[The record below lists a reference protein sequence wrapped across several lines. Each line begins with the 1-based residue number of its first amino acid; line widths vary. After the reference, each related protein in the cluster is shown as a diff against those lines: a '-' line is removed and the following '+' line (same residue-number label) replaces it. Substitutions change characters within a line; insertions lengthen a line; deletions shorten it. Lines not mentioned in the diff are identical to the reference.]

1 MRKKFLL
8 MTFLLAIIG
17 FCGTSLSAQVEITT
31 EQDLRDFAVS
41 VNKGNSYYEEVVT
54 LANDITLTGEWTPIG
69 DGSRDSKTYTG
80 NSFKGT
86 FDGGDHTISGLT
98 ITSTSGADAAVG
110 LFGIVDGGTVE
121 NLNLTD
127 VNINVASS
135 DLAGAAIGMMLN
147 GATADNITVSGTII
161 GYDGVGGIVGRLIID
176 GTISNCIN
184 NASVTSSY
192 GGIGGI
198 VGKAYYEDGA
208 NTSTFASVTKCTNK
222 GTVTAPMY
230 IGGIAGL
237 ARANVTDCINEGAI
251 VGGTQ
256 TGGIVG
262 QLIAAGTVS
271 GNENKAK
278 VSGKNH
284 LGGIIGDYSQSNAYT
299 YYNVSIAN
307 NINRGELAAT
317 EQCAAIMGC
326 NNIDGFT
333 AMTATGNVSYYYV
346 EGLELFG
353 NPEDMVIDETNK
365 FIIPVAKIGD
375 VEYSTLAKAVAAAET
390 GDEIIMLSDATLDS
404 ELTLPA
410 GITFNGNGKQ
420 INGNIVAAGDLSFVG
435 HTKVTSFNAGYNKP
449 VITISEG
456 ACLEIIGTGRMVI
469 GHGATFNINGNIDDA
484 KTADKANLTP
494 SLIMPGASF
503 TGAGVT
509 FNVTNA
515 YISAPSSYCS
525 SSASGTFDFNITN
538 SIWESAGKL
547 AFESQST
554 AATVNF
560 DLVESVLN
568 TGSHLV
574 FGVSRGEVVI
584 DNSNVNVGTSRQI
597 ENQSTMTIKNGSVVN
612 GAVATSSNAKN
623 PGTLIV
629 EDATYAV
636 TGEFSG
642 SDLGTGTLIMK
653 NGASFTAGS
662 ITKANIQIDATG
674 MAIGDV
680 INLTANLTNLA
691 GTLEVINND
700 NLDAEIKD
708 GKIVLVEKPVAKI
721 GDVKYGTLN
730 EALNAAAQT
739 EELTTIQLLAG
750 THTFGDVKFPATLK
764 NVTIVGADNKATI
777 IKDSKL
783 HSADGNA
790 VTYKGITFDGIVFD
804 NSSILFTG
812 ARNGEVVYEDWTIK
826 KCDFRNL
833 QSTDGIA
840 AIHFNLAADET
851 IKNFTFEKNT
861 ITNVTSPSNTASGLR
876 LNYVTGDV
884 VIKDNETNNVAFNA
898 VQIINSEVD
907 DFTFEGNILRSNGS
921 SLANLYNVTG
931 ENIVITKNQFLANE
945 DQISVSN
952 IEYADVSGNYWGGGA
967 PTNLPE
973 GVVYSSYYTT
983 VESDGTLG
991 GLVELPQGD
1000 QPIGYVSETTIWG
1013 ETWSNARTS
1022 YVIKVKDAEGN
1033 VMGTS
1038 TLNPELYTFNG
1049 NAAPTW
1055 HISFDPSTD
1064 NDTYWIQEWT
1074 TVPSIDNMPAKVA
1087 LCVDGV
1093 EVNEGPVKFNSP
1105 DDINKIYAATADAE
1119 GKLIRF
1125 YNSIETIVNNEENVN
1140 VVLVRD
1146 VTGSFETFH
1155 NVTLYSGVEGGAS
1168 ITNTYSADYTNFN
1181 KVIVKNGV
1189 TLNMNR
1195 VYSTTAESVNT
1206 IEGTMNVVGVYYHS
1220 SDAKTEIK
1228 NGGKV
1233 TTGGMTIVRY
1243 NNNPESGIYIYGDGD
1258 DATIEFSC
1266 QGDAIGAYSG
1276 TFYAED
1282 AEVETKGLRLDY
1294 KKDDSEE
1301 SDEYAQINAKFVDTK
1316 LSVSSEL
1323 RLYKDAA
1330 LTLNGA
1336 TVTAGKVQIR
1346 QNATPTIN
1354 IDNST
1359 IKANSVENLSGATWN
1374 AVMDEDGYVTFVRT
1388 GLAGEGTEANPYLIN
1403 DISDLEFL
1411 RDDVN
1416 AGNNYQGK
1424 YVALADDI
1432 DLNNQEW
1439 TPIGNNTNQFQG
1451 YFDGNNKTIKN
1462 LKVSGSNRY
1471 VGLFGYI
1478 KGQGMSANTTPSVKD
1493 LTLEN
1498 VNVSGDYFVGGL
1510 SGQAY
1515 TCNITNVTVKGNVSG
1530 VRYVGG
1536 LVGHVY
1542 TYFKDCHFIGNAS
1555 CSFDALGGIAGAGDC
1570 RAYDCSVIGDITGS
1584 NWVGGIVGNGQEG
1597 TSAVGC
1603 YVKGD
1608 VKTSNNYY
1616 RGVGGIAGVAGHG
1629 YASSEFK
1636 NNYFDGEVYLGDVK
1650 VPAMIMGLVNAND
1663 NASIKATV
1671 EGNSWNTDY
1680 YDVNTPVYVVAEIS
1694 SSDASL
1700 EDWIAGTSEE
1710 LTKPR
1715 NNNLV
1720 MLESDIQYVE
1730 ATDIEDVTIMKFSEV
1745 TVDDI
1750 LPQIEENN
1758 QVAYIDSNA
1767 DGAYN
1772 EGETKYTSLADA
1784 YNAATDGQTITLLN
1798 NITLSEKF
1806 VIAKSITLDGN
1817 YKTLTYTGE
1826 DRAIDIYDASNNVDN
1841 VTIKNIT
1848 IKFTSASEYC
1858 QRGINYNE
1866 GGNLTL
1872 DNVTVDGSSV
1882 VTYAVNLPSKSTGAN
1897 VTITNSNITGK
1908 IALNVWGA
1916 NAEINAIDSH
1926 FTSVD
1931 DVEAENYAAVKLNN
1945 NGTDSAEGAEIN
1957 ITGGSI
1963 TAKDENEQP
1972 SSATTNATATGVIN
1986 ISETTE
1992 VIGNIV
1998 TTVAIVTYE
2007 GYSEFYG
2014 CSTLQEAI
2022 DKAGDDSKA
2031 TVKLLRNVETS
2042 ELIKVEKA
2050 VVLDL
2055 NGKTVTANCKKAF
2068 EVHANATIKNGTIS
2082 SQQRCVDTRTAVE
2095 LTLENLKLNAIEY
2108 YSDWGNQQPLTIGGN
2123 DNGTQVTMETVEINA
2138 GTAGYGI
2145 ITFVETELTA
2155 NESAISGYSAL
2166 YVKPGSDNSEFN
2178 FVNSDLSGGNIDND
2192 VEGNSFSTIAVRANN
2207 VAVNVDAESTVTANG
2222 NHYYAISFIGTS
2234 ENTTTGSRV
2243 TVEGDITANN
2253 FLDDP
2258 NGNTVKVKAE
2268 YADELAA
2275 AGYATIEAEN
2285 GLVSV
2290 IKAVAKIGETLY
2302 ATLQDAFNAAT
2313 EGQTV
2318 TVINDVELESTVTIA
2333 AGKVVTLDL
2342 NGKTINYNPE
2352 VWTYGAANSGTAL
2365 LTVAF
2370 GGDLTIKDSSTEK
2383 TGTIDA
2389 SYTEEGWGHITYDVY
2404 GAVMMTAAGDNA
2416 ENGTAKLTVNGG
2428 TLKGFFAAVAGNRN
2442 RDNTEITING
2452 GHLTAAISDKFSTT
2466 GIEHPMN
2473 GKLTINGGTIE
2484 GMDGISFRSGTLVI
2498 TDGTIIGNAPTT
2510 AFDADGYWDNN
2521 FGACTGH
2528 ALQIVNR
2535 ANNEPTNETP
2545 NVAISGGNFTSVN
2558 TTAVGSYASVNGD
2571 TPDTMID
2578 KFITGGTY
2586 SSDVTEYLADGYE
2599 AVQIDENVY
2608 EVRLSSFEKFYT
2620 AEGVET
2626 TQDQA
2631 AYSLMFN
2638 VTDYA
2643 NNEVSVKI
2651 GSKKPAQNSSINLVT
2666 PVTATFDGITFNVT
2680 SVANKGFYE
2689 TRFKTITISEGVRTL
2704 GTKALANMYDL
2715 TSVVFPSTLESVG
2728 DNCFH
2733 GYGDSHK
2740 IKSITS
2746 YAVYAPAAS
2755 GNWQTVPFQQCIA
2768 DVAVLI
2774 VPNASSYTEYK
2785 ESAGW
2790 SRFTNI
2796 LGIGTELEIA
2806 GKDDKYT
2813 MIATITSMDPME
2825 CSIKIGNTK
2834 PASNSNA
2841 ELVIPEVVDFFP
2853 SVEGLDFTVT
2863 SIPDQAFSSCLYF
2876 VGDLVIPQNV
2886 RTIGASAF
2894 NTSHFVANETVRGTL
2909 TLNEGLVSIGSQAFK
2924 KDYFKGDLSIPSTV
2938 ETIASNAFQLASFDG
2953 ILTINGNIDCANA
2966 FGGTGFTELVLVE
2979 GVEEIK
2985 DSNAFSGMTELKEVV
3000 LPLTLQTVGMAAF
3013 KDDNAIEVIHTYATE
3028 VPAINSIPGNVN
3040 YKYAFSET
3048 VKANAVL
3055 YVHGTSYDD
3064 VLKYKN
3070 ATNEWN
3076 EFANIHLYGAVAQI
3090 EEVEYLTIQDAINAA
3105 QAGETITVIDNVEL
3119 TETITVAADKEV
3131 VFDLN
3136 GKVVSY
3142 TTTEYVGEA
3151 MITNN
3156 GNLTINDSAEGGKLS
3171 YAYEGGANSSYG
3183 FGNSTIENKG
3193 VLTINAGTV
3202 ENTSAAMSHASY
3214 AINTGA
3220 GATLNVEGGNI
3231 LNLNGHAVRMV
3242 SFGTELNTVNINGGY
3257 IEGTRALQVQ
3267 LPGSASSTTKPAMDL
3282 NITGGELMSN
3292 EETYNLA
3299 IYVFS
3304 NGQSAENVSVE
3315 ISGGTF
3321 NGNVAVNAAVTN
3333 SMLANAVAITGGTFN
3348 GEWGVFSY
3356 ADDEVAVPVIS
3367 ITGGT
3372 FATNYSEFY
3381 AADEQYVFEQ
3391 NENGTYSVVE
3401 QTIFTQ
3407 TTQLNAGWNWFSAYV
3422 DIENNGL
3429 TMIQNALG
3437 TNGIQIKKQNDFSYY
3452 EKEYNKWFGSF
3463 EVINREALLID
3474 VEQSQSLNIVGEIVN
3489 PAEHK
3494 ITLKQNWTW
3503 IGYPLNVTMSM
3514 SEAFELAGLE
3524 PNDGDIVKCQNE
3536 FASYIV
3542 IDENTKGWI
3551 GDFNMTPGEGFMY
3564 YNTSEDTKEFYY
3576 SAEGASESETRSDKV
3591 ANNHWIPNASQ
3602 YPNNMTMT
3610 AMVDIEGGDYEV
3622 AAFVDGEV
3630 RGSARPIYV
3639 EALDSYMLFLT
3650 IHGEGVEE
3658 MTFKFYDLA
3667 TGEEYALNDRM
3678 NYSDDAIVG
3687 SIKEPYMFNR
3697 GTTGI
3702 GESSLSEINIYPNPT
3717 TTGKEIN
3724 LQTVCDRV
3732 EVFNA
3737 LGVKVAEYHN
3747 VDSIDAFETAGIYVI
3762 RITDNGDVKHC
3773 RLIVK

>member
-1 MRKKFLL
+1 MRRKFLL

-17 FCGTSLSAQVEITT
+17 FCGTSLSAQVGLQIKT
-31 EQDLRDFAVS
+31 EQGLREFAVS
-41 VNKGNSYYEEVVT
+41 VNGGNSYYGEVVT

-69 DGSRDSKTYTG
+69 TGSRSSKSYSG
-80 NSFKGT
+80 NAFKGT

-110 LFGIVDGGTVE
+110 LFGIVDGGKVK

-135 DLAGAAIGMMLN
+135 NLAGAAIGMMLN

-161 GYDGVGGIVGRLIID
+161 GNDGVGGIVGRLIIN
-176 GTISNCIN
+176 GTISKCIN

-208 NTSTFASVTKCTNK
+208 NTSTFASITNCINN

-230 IGGIAGL
+230 VGGIAGL
-237 ARANVTDCINEGAI
+237 VRANVTGCTNNGAV

-299 YYNVSIAN
+299 YYNVSIED

-365 FIIPVAKIGD
+365 FIIPVAQVGEQTFYTFAEAADAAQAGSEIKLLANIEGD
-375 VEYSTLAKAVAAAET
+375 ITVPANVTL
-390 GDEIIMLSDATLDS
+390 
-404 ELTLPA
+404 
-410 GITFNGNGKQ
+410 NGNGFA
-420 INGNIVAAGDLSFVG
+420 ISGGILAEGDITFAGVTTAADFDANVANTAVSIPAGASLQ
-435 HTKVTSFNAGYNKP
+435 
-449 VITISEG
+449 
-456 ACLEIIGTGRMVI
+456 LTGSARLVI
-469 GHGATFNINGNIDDA
+469 GHGATFNITGTIEDA
-484 KTADKANLTP
+484 KTADKATLVP
-494 SLIMPGASF
+494 SLKIAAGASI
-503 TGAGVT
+503 TGNGVT
-509 FNVTNA
+509 FNVNNA
-515 YISAPSSYCS
+515 YIVANANTTSKNSNAN
-525 SSASGTFDFNITN
+525 GTLDFNIDN
-538 SIWESAGKL
+538 SIWEQTGVL
-547 AFESQST
+547 AFYVPTSGMDPV
-554 AATVNF
+554 VNF
-560 DLVESVLN
+560 ELKNSVL
-568 TGSHLV
+568 TTTSHLV
-574 FGVSRGEVVI
+574 FSVTKGEIVI
-584 DNSNVNVGTSRQI
+584 DNSLVNQGTSRQI
-597 ENQSTMTIKNGSVVN
+597 ENRSTMTIKNGSVVN
-612 GAVATSSNAKN
+612 GAVATSSNAIN
-623 PGTLIV
+623 PGTIIV
-629 EDATYAV
+629 ENATYAV

-674 MAIGDV
+674 MAIGDE

-700 NLDAEIKD
+700 NLDAEIID
-708 GKIVLVEKPVAKI
+708 GKIVLVEKPVAQI
-721 GDVKYGTLN
+721 GETKYATLQA
-730 EALNAAAQT
+730 ALNAAAQT

-750 THTFGDVKFPATLK
+750 THTFGNVKFPATLK

-783 HSADGNA
+783 YSADGNA

-861 ITNVTSPSNTASGLR
+861 ITNVTSPSNSASGLR

-931 ENIVITKNQFLANE
+931 ENIVITKNQFLASEN
-945 DQISVSN
+945 QKSVSN
-952 IEYADVSGNYWGGGA
+952 IAYADVSGNYWGGGA
-967 PTNLPE
+967 PKYLPE

-1064 NDTYWIQEWT
+1064 SDTYWIQEWT
-1074 TVPSIDNMPAKVA
+1074 TVPSINNMPAKVA

-1258 DATIEFSC
+1258 DTTIEFSC

-1276 TFYAED
+1276 TFYAKD
-1282 AEVETKGLRLDY
+1282 AVVETKGLRLDY
-1294 KKDDSEE
+1294 KKDNSEE

-1346 QNATPTIN
+1346 ENATPTIN

-1388 GLAGEGTEANPYLIN
+1388 GLAGGGTEENPYLIN
-1403 DISDLEFL
+1403 NLEDLVFF
-1411 RDDVN
+1411 RDQVN
-1416 AGNNYQGK
+1416 GGNNYAGK
-1424 YVALADDI
+1424 YVALTADI
-1432 DLNNQEW
+1432 DLNNEEW

-1451 YFDGNNKTIKN
+1451 YFDGNNKTISN
-1462 LKVSGSNRY
+1462 LRVTGNTRY
-1471 VGLFGYI
+1471 KGFFGYI
-1478 KGQGMSANTTPSVKD
+1478 KGTGMSATTTPSVKD
-1493 LTLEN
+1493 LTLDGVN
-1498 VNVSGDYFVGGL
+1498 VNVEGDGYYVGGL
-1510 SGQAY
+1510 AGQAY

-1700 EDWIAGTSEE
+1700 EDWITGASEE

-1720 MLESDIQYVE
+1720 MLESDLQYVTE
-1730 ATDIEDVTIMKFSEV
+1730 EDYVIMSFSEV
-1745 TVDDI
+1745 TEEQVEQALINNAVAKIGETTYTTLQKALDAAVAGTGNVTVEIIKDIDLTGVDWNPVTVSAPGYPVVTVEGNSKTITGLNDMLFAGTWAGNSGLI
-1750 LPQIEENN
+1750 IKDLTIDESNIVHDENDSAGNIGVGAFIGYPQASATITLNNCHLKNSTVKGGHWTGGLIGIAGGYSGDDGPVFMNLTITGCSVTGSTITGKGSAGGVIAHGTNDPWTNLSIESTTVSGNNVISTGSSTNKAGAVMGTIGAAGQPTTANGVTHTGGATVSATVSGNTVKSNNEEITTIYGRQGTPTGMLELAGGSYDKYPIEEN
-1758 QVAYIDSNA
+1758 VAYAAPAAGYKIEQNT
-1767 DGAYN
+1767 DGTYGVVEDPAY
-1772 EGETKYTSLADA
+1772 GKVAKIGDVYYETLADA
-1784 YNAATDGQTITLLN
+1784 YTAATDGKTITLLN
-1798 NITLSEKF
+1798 NITLGEKF

-1817 YKTLTYTGE
+1817 DMTLTYTGE
-1826 DRAIDIYDASNNVDN
+1826 DRAIDIYDASNNVED

-1916 NAEINAIDSH
+1916 NAIINATDSD

-1963 TAKDENEQP
+1963 TAKDENGEL
-1972 SSATTNATATGVIN
+1972 SSATTNATATGRIN

-2007 GYSEFYG
+2007 GASEFYSF
-2014 CSTLQEAI
+2014 STLQAAI
-2022 DKAGDDSKA
+2022 DKAGDDNRA

-2042 ELIKVEKA
+2042 ELIKVEKS
-2050 VVLDL
+2050 VVIDL

-2068 EVHANATIKNGTIS
+2068 EVYANATIKNGTIN
-2082 SQQRCVDTRTAVE
+2082 SQSRCVDTRTNVE
-2095 LTLENLKLNAIEY
+2095 LTLEDLKLNAIEY
-2108 YSDWGNQQPLTIGGN
+2108 YSAWGNQQPLTIGGN

-2155 NESAISGYSAL
+2155 NESAISGYNAL

-2178 FVNSDLSGGNIDND
+2178 FYNSDLSGGNIDND

-2222 NHYYAISFIGTS
+2222 DHYFAISFIGKS
-2234 ENTTTGSRV
+2234 ENTTTGSSV
-2243 TVEGDITANN
+2243 TVAGEITGNI
-2253 FLDDP
+2253 LDDP
-2258 NGNTVKVKAE
+2258 NSNTVKVKAE
-2268 YADELAA
+2268 YAEELAA

-2302 ATLQDAFNAAT
+2302 ASLQDAFNAAT
-2313 EGQTV
+2313 EDKIIVLENVELENTV
-2318 TVINDVELESTVTIA
+2318 TVA

-2342 NGKTINYNPE
+2342 NGKNLTGGANVNLYIDGELTIEDNVGNAVSTFRNHYVLEGGKLTLKSGILQNIETNTGGYGIFIENGGESIIEGGTVQAVNESNYAICVKGTLTIVDGNIVGKHGVIAVENPNAI
-2352 VWTYGAANSGTAL
+2352 V
-2365 LTVAF
+2365 
-2370 GGDLTIKDSSTEK
+2370 TIKDGEYTLNAI
-2383 TGTIDA
+2383 TGNSD
-2389 SYTEEGWGHITYDVY
+2389 HIVY
-2404 GAVMMTAAGDNA
+2404 VTAGM
-2416 ENGTAKLTVNGG
+2416 
-2428 TLKGFFAAVAGNRN
+2428 
-2442 RDNTEITING
+2442 IN
-2452 GHLTAAISDKFSTT
+2452 
-2466 GIEHPMN
+2466 IE
-2473 GKLTINGGTIE
+2473 
-2484 GMDGISFRSGTLVI
+2484 
-2498 TDGTIIGNAPTT
+2498 
-2510 AFDADGYWDNN
+2510 
-2521 FGACTGH
+2521 
-2528 ALQIVNR
+2528 
-2535 ANNEPTNETP
+2535 
-2545 NVAISGGNFTSVN
+2545 GGNFTFN
-2558 TTAVGSYASVNGD
+2558 NFIANEGD
-2571 TPDTMID
+2571 SMID
-2578 KFITGGTY
+2578 AAEENVSITGGTY
-2586 SSDVTEYLADGYE
+2586 TQDVNEWCAEGYE

-2608 EVRLSSFEKFYT
+2608 EVRLSSFEIFYT

-2638 VTDYA
+2638 VTDNE
-2643 NNEVSVKI
+2643 NNELSVKI

-2680 SVANKGFYE
+2680 SVADNGFNS
-2689 TRFKTITISEGVRTL
+2689 TRFKTVTISEGVATI
-2704 GTKALANMYDL
+2704 GTKALANMSAL
-2715 TSVVFPSTLESVG
+2715 TDIVFPSTLKSIG
-2728 DNCFH
+2728 DNCFY
-2733 GYGDSHK
+2733 GYGENHK
-2740 IKSITS
+2740 IKTITC
-2746 YAVYAPAAS
+2746 YAEEAPVAAS
-2755 GNWQTVPFQQCIA
+2755 HYTEVPFQMVICK
-2768 DVAVLI
+2768 VAALI
-2774 VPNASSYTEYK
+2774 VPNAVSYEEY
-2785 ESAGW
+2785 ATAPGW
-2790 SRFTNI
+2790 SRFYEEPNGGLI
-2796 LGIGTELEIA
+2796 NHIIGIGTELEIA

-2813 MIATITSMDPME
+2813 MIATITSMDPKE

-2834 PASNSNA
+2834 PAANSNA
-2841 ELVIPEVVDFFP
+2841 ELVIPETVTFFEGYDFN
-2853 SVEGLDFTVT
+2853 VT
-2863 SIPDQAFSSCLYF
+2863 SIPDQAFSTCYNF
-2876 VGDLVIPQNV
+2876 TGDLEIPATV
-2886 RTIGASAF
+2886 KTIGNSAF
-2894 NTSHFVANETVRGTL
+2894 LQAYYNTLNVGKL
-2909 TLNEGLVSIGSQAFK
+2909 TLNEGLETILNSAFTLSYFNNENLVIPTTVTTIGSHAFNATNMSDTLTVQK
-2924 KDYFKGDLSIPSTV
+2924 NISGGFSGFAGSLFTMVVVEDGVTSIVDSSSKGVFSKMDKLETVILPST
-2938 ETIASNAFQLASFDG
+2938 L
-2953 ILTINGNIDCANA
+2953 
-2966 FGGTGFTELVLVE
+2966 
-2979 GVEEIK
+2979 EEIGV
-2985 DSNAFSGMTELKEVV
+2985 A
-3000 LPLTLQTVGMAAF
+3000 
-3013 KDDNAIEVIHTYATE
+3013 
-3028 VPAINSIPGNVN
+3028 
-3040 YKYAFSET
+3040 AFSEDPAIT
-3048 VKANAVL
+3048 
-3055 YVHGTSYDD
+3055 
-3064 VLKYKN
+3064 
-3070 ATNEWN
+3070 
-3076 EFANIHLYGAVAQI
+3076 
-3090 EEVEYLTIQDAINAA
+3090 TIIINAA
-3105 QAGETITVIDNVEL
+3105 VPPTVQNANVFEP
-3119 TETITVAADKEV
+3119 EV
-3131 VFDLN
+3131 
-3136 GKVVSY
+3136 Y
-3142 TTTEYVGEA
+3142 
-3151 MITNN
+3151 NN
-3156 GNLTINDSAEGGKLS
+3156 
-3171 YAYEGGANSSYG
+3171 
-3183 FGNSTIENKG
+3183 
-3193 VLTINAGTV
+3193 
-3202 ENTSAAMSHASY
+3202 
-3214 AINTGA
+3214 
-3220 GATLNVEGGNI
+3220 ATLFVPDHAAKALYKEANVWEK
-3231 LNLNGHAVRMV
+3231 
-3242 SFGTELNTVNINGGY
+3242 FVNI
-3257 IEGTRALQVQ
+3257 
-3267 LPGSASSTTKPAMDL
+3267 STP
-3282 NITGGELMSN
+3282 I
-3292 EETYNLA
+3292 
-3299 IYVFS
+3299 I
-3304 NGQSAENVSVE
+3304 
-3315 ISGGTF
+3315 
-3321 NGNVAVNAAVTN
+3321 
-3333 SMLANAVAITGGTFN
+3333 
-3348 GEWGVFSY
+3348 
-3356 ADDEVAVPVIS
+3356 
-3367 ITGGT
+3367 
-3372 FATNYSEFY
+3372 
-3381 AADEQYVFEQ
+3381 
-3391 NENGTYSVVE
+3391 
-3401 QTIFTQ
+3401 TQ

-3429 TMIQNALG
+3429 SMIQNALG

-3452 EKEYNKWFGSF
+3452 EKEYNQWFGSF

-3687 SIKEPYMFNR
+3687 SIKEPYIFNR

-3762 RITDNGDVKHC
+3762 RITDNGNVHNC
-3773 RLIVK
+3773 RLAVK

>member
-1 MRKKFLL
+1 MRRKFLL

-17 FCGTSLSAQVEITT
+17 FCGTNLRAQGDLQIAT
-31 EQDLRDFAVS
+31 EQELRNFAS
-41 VNKGNSYYEEVVT
+41 AVNGGKSYEGKLVT
-54 LANDITLTGEWTPIG
+54 LTDDITLTGEWTPIG

-98 ITSTSGADAAVG
+98 IKSTSGADAAVG
-110 LFGIVDGGTVE
+110 LFGIVDGGKVK

-135 DLAGAAIGMMLN
+135 NLAGAAIGMMLN
-147 GATADNITVSGTII
+147 GATADNITVSGAII
-161 GYDGVGGIVGRLIID
+161 GNDGVGGIVGRLIIY

-184 NASVTSSY
+184 NASVTSAY

-198 VGKAYYEDGA
+198 VGKPYYEDGA
-208 NTSTFASVTKCTNK
+208 NTSTFASITNCTNN

-237 ARANVTDCINEGAI
+237 ARANVTDCINNGAV

-256 TGGIVG
+256 TGGIIG

-278 VSGKNH
+278 ISGTNH

-456 ACLEIIGTGRMVI
+456 ACLEITGTGRMVI
-469 GHGATFNINGNIDDA
+469 GHGCTFNVTGSIEDA
-484 KTADKANLTP
+484 KTADKATLTP
-494 SLIMPGASF
+494 SLVMPGASF

-525 SSASGTFDFNITN
+525 SSSSASGTFDFNIKN

-653 NGASFTAGS
+653 NGASFTAGK

-674 MAIGDV
+674 MAIGDE
-680 INLTANLTNLA
+680 INLTADLSNHA

-700 NLDAEIKD
+700 NLDAEIID

-721 GDVKYGTLN
+721 GETEYATLQAALDAAAAGTGNVTVEILRNIDLTGIDWNPVTVSDPGYPSVTVNGNDYTITGLTDMLFAGTWAGNSGLIINDLTIANSTIVNDENDANGNIGVGAFIGFPQASATITLN
-730 EALNAAAQT
+730 NCHLVNSTVKGGHWTGGLIGYAAGYAGT
-739 EELTTIQLLAG
+739 DGPVFMELTITGCSVTGSTITGKGSAG
-750 THTFGDVKFPATLK
+750 G
-764 NVTIVGADNKATI
+764 I
-777 IKDSKL
+777 IGHGS
-783 HSADGNA
+783 GNA
-790 VTYKGITFDGIVFD
+790 WT
-804 NSSILFTG
+804 N
-812 ARNGEVVYEDWTIK
+812 VVI
-826 KCDFRNL
+826 
-833 QSTDGIA
+833 
-840 AIHFNLAADET
+840 
-851 IKNFTFEKNT
+851 EKTTVSGNT
-861 ITNVTSPSNTASGLR
+861 ITST
-876 LNYVTGDV
+876 
-884 VIKDNETNNVAFNA
+884 
-898 VQIINSEVD
+898 
-907 DFTFEGNILRSNGS
+907 GS
-921 SLANLYNVTG
+921 STNKA
-931 ENIVITKNQFLANE
+931 
-945 DQISVSN
+945 
-952 IEYADVSGNYWGGGA
+952 GA
-967 PTNLPE
+967 IMGTIGAAGQP
-973 GVVYSSYYTT
+973 TT
-983 VESDGTLG
+983 V
-991 GLVELPQGD
+991 
-1000 QPIGYVSETTIWG
+1000 
-1013 ETWSNARTS
+1013 
-1022 YVIKVKDAEGN
+1022 
-1033 VMGTS
+1033 
-1038 TLNPELYTFNG
+1038 
-1049 NAAPTW
+1049 
-1055 HISFDPSTD
+1055 
-1064 NDTYWIQEWT
+1064 
-1074 TVPSIDNMPAKVA
+1074 
-1087 LCVDGV
+1087 
-1093 EVNEGPVKFNSP
+1093 
-1105 DDINKIYAATADAE
+1105 
-1119 GKLIRF
+1119 
-1125 YNSIETIVNNEENVN
+1125 
-1140 VVLVRD
+1140 
-1146 VTGSFETFH
+1146 
-1155 NVTLYSGVEGGAS
+1155 
-1168 ITNTYSADYTNFN
+1168 
-1181 KVIVKNGV
+1181 NGV
-1189 TLNMNR
+1189 TL
-1195 VYSTTAESVNT
+1195 
-1206 IEGTMNVVGVYYHS
+1206 
-1220 SDAKTEIK
+1220 
-1228 NGGKV
+1228 
-1233 TTGGMTIVRY
+1233 TG
-1243 NNNPESGIYIYGDGD
+1243 
-1258 DATIEFSC
+1258 
-1266 QGDAIGAYSG
+1266 
-1276 TFYAED
+1276 
-1282 AEVETKGLRLDY
+1282 
-1294 KKDDSEE
+1294 
-1301 SDEYAQINAKFVDTK
+1301 
-1316 LSVSSEL
+1316 
-1323 RLYKDAA
+1323 
-1330 LTLNGA
+1330 GA
-1336 TVTAGKVQIR
+1336 TVSATVSDNTVKSNGTTITTIYGR
-1346 QNATPTIN
+1346 QGTPTGML
-1354 IDNST
+1354 
-1359 IKANSVENLSGATWN
+1359 E
-1374 AVMDEDGYVTFVRT
+1374 
-1388 GLAGEGTEANPYLIN
+1388 LAGGSY
-1403 DISDLEFL
+1403 D
-1411 RDDVN
+1411 
-1416 AGNNYQGK
+1416 K
-1424 YVALADDI
+1424 Y
-1432 DLNNQEW
+1432 
-1439 TPIGNNTNQFQG
+1439 P
-1451 YFDGNNKTIKN
+1451 
-1462 LKVSGSNRY
+1462 
-1471 VGLFGYI
+1471 
-1478 KGQGMSANTTPSVKD
+1478 
-1493 LTLEN
+1493 
-1498 VNVSGDYFVGGL
+1498 
-1510 SGQAY
+1510 
-1515 TCNITNVTVKGNVSG
+1515 
-1530 VRYVGG
+1530 
-1536 LVGHVY
+1536 
-1542 TYFKDCHFIGNAS
+1542 
-1555 CSFDALGGIAGAGDC
+1555 
-1570 RAYDCSVIGDITGS
+1570 
-1584 NWVGGIVGNGQEG
+1584 
-1597 TSAVGC
+1597 
-1603 YVKGD
+1603 
-1608 VKTSNNYY
+1608 
-1616 RGVGGIAGVAGHG
+1616 
-1629 YASSEFK
+1629 
-1636 NNYFDGEVYLGDVK
+1636 
-1650 VPAMIMGLVNAND
+1650 
-1663 NASIKATV
+1663 
-1671 EGNSWNTDY
+1671 
-1680 YDVNTPVYVVAEIS
+1680 
-1694 SSDASL
+1694 
-1700 EDWIAGTSEE
+1700 
-1710 LTKPR
+1710 
-1715 NNNLV
+1715 
-1720 MLESDIQYVE
+1720 
-1730 ATDIEDVTIMKFSEV
+1730 
-1745 TVDDI
+1745 
-1750 LPQIEENN
+1750 IEEN
-1758 QVAYIDSNA
+1758 VAYAAPAEGYKIEDNGNGTYGVVV
-1767 DGAYN
+1767 DPAY
-1772 EGETKYTSLADA
+1772 GKVAKVGDVYYETLADA
-1784 YNAATDGQTITLLN
+1784 YTAAEDGQTITLLD
-1798 NITLSEKF
+1798 NITLSEIF
-1806 VIAKSITLDGN
+1806 VIETSITLDGN
-1817 YKTLTYTGE
+1817 NKTLTYTGS

-2068 EVHANATIKNGTIS
+2068 EVYANATIKNGTIS

-2123 DNGTQVTMETVEINA
+2123 DNGTQVTMEDVEINA

-2155 NESAISGYSAL
+2155 NESAISGYNAL

-2178 FVNSDLSGGNIDND
+2178 FYNSDLSGGNIDND

-2222 NHYYAISFIGTS
+2222 DHYFAISFIGTS
-2234 ENTTTGSRV
+2234 ENTTTGSSV
-2243 TVEGDITANN
+2243 TVAGEITGNI
-2253 FLDDP
+2253 LDDP
-2258 NGNTVKVKAE
+2258 NSNTVKVKAE

-2302 ATLQDAFNAAT
+2302 ASLQDAIDAAT
-2313 EGQTV
+2313 EDKIIVLENVELENTV
-2318 TVINDVELESTVTIA
+2318 TVA

-2342 NGKTINYNPE
+2342 NGKNLTGGADVNLVIEGELTIEDNVGNAVSTFRNHYVSNGGKLTLKSGILQNIETNTGGYGIFIERGGESTIEGGTVQAVNESNYAICVNGTLTIVDGNIVGKHGVIAVENPNAI
-2352 VWTYGAANSGTAL
+2352 V
-2365 LTVAF
+2365 
-2370 GGDLTIKDSSTEK
+2370 TIKDGEYTLNAI
-2383 TGTIDA
+2383 TGNSD
-2389 SYTEEGWGHITYDVY
+2389 HIVY
-2404 GAVMMTAAGDNA
+2404 VTAGM
-2416 ENGTAKLTVNGG
+2416 
-2428 TLKGFFAAVAGNRN
+2428 
-2442 RDNTEITING
+2442 IN
-2452 GHLTAAISDKFSTT
+2452 
-2466 GIEHPMN
+2466 IE
-2473 GKLTINGGTIE
+2473 
-2484 GMDGISFRSGTLVI
+2484 
-2498 TDGTIIGNAPTT
+2498 
-2510 AFDADGYWDNN
+2510 
-2521 FGACTGH
+2521 
-2528 ALQIVNR
+2528 
-2535 ANNEPTNETP
+2535 
-2545 NVAISGGNFTSVN
+2545 GGNFTFNNFANEGDSMI
-2558 TTAVGSYASVNGD
+2558 YAAEENVS
-2571 TPDTMID
+2571 
-2578 KFITGGTY
+2578 ITGGTY
-2586 SSDVTEYLADGYE
+2586 THDVNEWCAEGYK

-2620 AEGVET
+2620 AAGVET
-2626 TQDQA
+2626 TSDDA
-2631 AYSLMFN
+2631 AYSLSFN

-2643 NNEVSVKI
+2643 NKELSVKI
-2651 GSKKPAQNSSINLVT
+2651 GNKKPAQNSSINLVT

-2680 SVANKGFYE
+2680 SVANNGFNG
-2689 TRFKTITISEGVRTL
+2689 TRFKTITISDGVRTL

-2715 TSVVFPSTLESVG
+2715 TSVVFPSTLVSVG

-2746 YAVYAPAAS
+2746 YADEAPVAS

-2790 SRFTNI
+2790 SRFKNI
-2796 LGIGTELEIA
+2796 IGIGSTKEIA

-2813 MIATITSMDPME
+2813 LLATVTSMNPME
-2825 CSIKIGNTK
+2825 SSIQIGNTK

-2841 ELVIPEVVDFFP
+2841 ELVLPEVVDYFP
-2853 SVEGLDFTVT
+2853 SVEGLDFAVT
-2863 SIPDQAFSSCLYF
+2863 SIPEYAFSSCLYF
-2876 VGDLVIPQNV
+2876 VGNLVIPQNV
-2886 RTIGASAF
+2886 RTIGAGAF
-2894 NTSHFVANETVRGTL
+2894 NTSHLVSNETVRGTL

-2938 ETIASNAFQLASFDG
+2938 KTIASNAFQYASFDG

-2966 FGGTGFTELVLVE
+2966 FGGTGFTELVLVK

-2985 DSNAFSGMTELKEVV
+2985 DSNAFSGMLSLKEVV
-3000 LPLTLQTVGMAAF
+3000 LPSTLQTVGMAAF
-3013 KDDNAIEVIHTYATE
+3013 KDDDAIEVIHTYATE

-3070 ATNEWN
+3070 ATNEWK
-3076 EFANIHLYGAVAQI
+3076 EFQNIHLYGAVATI
-3090 EEVEYLTIQDAINAA
+3090 DEVEYLTIQEAMDAA
-3105 QAGETITVIDNVEL
+3105 QNEDVVTIITDVEL
-3119 TETITVAADKEV
+3119 TTPIVVAADDN
-3131 VFDLN
+3131 FTLNLN
-3136 GKVVSY
+3136 GHAVSY
-3142 TTTEYVGEA
+3142 TTTEYKGEA

-3156 GNLTINDSAEGGKLS
+3156 GNLTITDTSDEETGSLS

-3202 ENTSAAMSHASY
+3202 QNTSEAMSHASY

-3242 SFGTELNTVNINGGY
+3242 SFGTELNTVNIEGGY

-3267 LPGSASSTTKPAMDL
+3267 LPGSASSTTKPEMEL
-3282 NITGGELMSN
+3282 NITGGELKSN

-3299 IYVFS
+3299 IYVYS

-3321 NGNVAVNAAVTN
+3321 NGNVAVNAAATN
-3333 SMLANAVAITGGTFN
+3333 SMPANAVAITGGTFN
-3348 GEWGVFSY
+3348 GDYGVFSY
-3356 ADDEVAVPVIS
+3356 SDEDAAQAVIS

-3372 FATNYSEFY
+3372 FATNYSEWY
-3381 AADEQYVFEQ
+3381 AEDDYYVFEE
-3391 NENGTYSVVE
+3391 NEDGTYTVVE

-3407 TTQLNAGWNWFSAYV
+3407 TTQLNTGWNWFSYYV
-3422 DIENNGL
+3422 NTDL
-3429 TMIQNALG
+3429 TALETALG
-3437 TNGIQIKKQNDFSYY
+3437 ENGVEIKSHLDGYKRY
-3452 EKEYNKWFGSF
+3452 EIYPELNLGFWSGNLSAVAAEQMYMIRTS
-3463 EVINREALLID
+3463 AQ
-3474 VEQSQSLNIVGEIVN
+3474 VEDMKLVGEMVDHN
-3489 PAEHK
+3489 NVS
-3494 ITLKQNWTW
+3494 ITLKPGWNW
-3503 IGYPLNVTMSM
+3503 IGFPM
-3514 SEAFELAGLE
+3514 SEAVSVENALNGLS
-3524 PNDGDIVKCQNE
+3524 PNSGDIIKSLTN
-3536 FASYIV
+3536 SYA
-3542 IDENTKGWI
+3542 EYTYYETLGI
-3551 GDFNMTPGEGFMY
+3551 GTWSIALSTLTPGEGYMY
-3564 YNTSEDTKEFYY
+3564 YNS
-3576 SAEGASESETRSDKV
+3576 SSETKTFTYNVSRSNAELK
-3591 ANNHWIPNASQ
+3591 ANVTTDGNHWTPNAGQ

-3610 AMVDIEGGDYEV
+3610 AMVEVEGGDYEV
-3622 AAFVDGEV
+3622 AAFVNGEC
-3630 RGSARPIYV
+3630 RGSARPIYI
-3639 EALDSYMLFLT
+3639 EAMDAHILFLT
-3650 IHGEGVEE
+3650 IHGEDVEE
-3658 MTFKFYDLA
+3658 MTFKFNDLA
-3667 TGEEYALNDRM
+3667 TGEEFDLNDRM
-3678 NYSDDAIVG
+3678 NYSNDAIVG
-3687 SIKEPYMFNR
+3687 TIAEPYIFSR

-3702 GESSLSEINIYPNPT
+3702 GEASLSDINIYPNPT
-3717 TTGKEIN
+3717 TTGTEIN
-3724 LQTVCDRV
+3724 LKATCDTV

-3747 VDSIDAFETAGIYVI
+3747 VDSLDAFETAGIYVI
-3762 RITDNGDVKHC
+3762 RITNGGNVKHC
-3773 RLIVK
+3773 SLVVK

>member
-17 FCGTSLSAQVEITT
+17 FCGTSLSAQVGLQITT
-31 EQDLRDFAVS
+31 EQGLRDFAVS
-41 VNKGNSYYEEVVT
+41 VNGGNSYYGEVVT

-69 DGSRDSKTYTG
+69 TGSRSSKSYSG
-80 NSFKGT
+80 NAFKGT

-110 LFGIVDGGTVE
+110 LFGIVDGGTVK
-121 NLNLTD
+121 NLNLTN
-127 VNINVASS
+127 VSINVTNSN
-135 DLAGAAIGMMLN
+135 LAGAAIGMMLN
-147 GATADNITVSGTII
+147 GATADNITVSGAIV
-161 GYDGVGGIVGRLIID
+161 GNDGVGGIVGRLIIH

-198 VGKAYYEDGA
+198 VGKPYYEDGA
-208 NTSTFASVTKCTNK
+208 NTSTFASITNCTNN

-237 ARANVTDCINEGAI
+237 ARANVTDCINNGAV

-256 TGGIVG
+256 TGGIIG
-262 QLIAAGTVS
+262 QLMAAGIVS

-284 LGGIIGDYSQSNAYT
+284 LGGIIGDYSQSSAYT
-299 YYNVSIAN
+299 YNNVSIAN

-346 EGLELFG
+346 EGLEMFG
-353 NPEDMVIDETNK
+353 NPEDMVIDATNE
-365 FIIPVAKIGD
+365 FIIPVAQVGEQTFYTFAEAADAAQAGSEIKLLANIEGD
-375 VEYSTLAKAVAAAET
+375 ITVPANVTL
-390 GDEIIMLSDATLDS
+390 
-404 ELTLPA
+404 
-410 GITFNGNGKQ
+410 NGNGFA
-420 INGNIVAAGDLSFVG
+420 ISGGILAEGDITFAGVTTAADFDANVANTAVNIPAGASLQ
-435 HTKVTSFNAGYNKP
+435 
-449 VITISEG
+449 
-456 ACLEIIGTGRMVI
+456 LTGSARLVI
-469 GHGATFNINGNIDDA
+469 GHGATFNITGTIEDA
-484 KTADKANLTP
+484 KTADKATLVP
-494 SLIMPGASF
+494 SLKIAAGASI
-503 TGAGVT
+503 TGNGVT
-509 FNVTNA
+509 FNVNNA
-515 YISAPSSYCS
+515 YIVANANTTSKNSNAN
-525 SSASGTFDFNITN
+525 GTLDFNIDN
-538 SIWESAGKL
+538 SIWEQTGVL
-547 AFESQST
+547 AFYVPTSGMDPV
-554 AATVNF
+554 VNF
-560 DLVESVLN
+560 QLKNSVL
-568 TGSHLV
+568 TTTSHLV
-574 FGVSRGEVVI
+574 FSVTKGEIVI
-584 DNSNVNVGTSRQI
+584 DNSLVNQGTSRQI
-597 ENQSTMTIKNGSVVN
+597 ENRSTMTIKNGSVVN
-612 GAVATSSNAKN
+612 GAVATSSNAIN
-623 PGTLIV
+623 PGTIIV
-629 EDATYAV
+629 ENATYAV

-653 NGASFTAGS
+653 NGASFTAGK

-674 MAIGDV
+674 MAIGDE
-680 INLTANLTNLA
+680 INLTADLSNHA

-700 NLDAEIKD
+700 NLDAEIIN

-721 GDVKYGTLN
+721 GETEYATLQA
-730 EALNAAAQT
+730 ALNAAAQT

-750 THTFGDVKFPATLK
+750 THTFGNVKFPATLK

-783 HSADGNA
+783 YSADGNA

-907 DFTFEGNILRSNGS
+907 NFTFEGNILRSNGS

-945 DQISVSN
+945 NQESVSN

-1074 TVPSIDNMPAKVA
+1074 TVPSINNMPAKVA
-1087 LCVDGV
+1087 LWVDGV

-1181 KVIVKNGV
+1181 KVIVKDGV
-1189 TLNMNR
+1189 TLNMNN
-1195 VYSTTAESVNT
+1195 VFSTTAESVNT

-1276 TFYAED
+1276 TFYAEN
-1282 AEVETKGLRLDY
+1282 AVVETKGLRLDY
-1294 KKDDSEE
+1294 KKDNSEE

-1346 QNATPTIN
+1346 ENATPTIN

-1388 GLAGEGTEANPYLIN
+1388 ALAGEGTEANPYLIN

-1478 KGQGMSANTTPSVKD
+1478 KGQGMSASTTPSVKD

-1515 TCNITNVTVKGNVSG
+1515 TCNITNVTVKGEVSG

-1570 RAYDCSVIGDITGS
+1570 RAYDCSVIGDVTGS

-1608 VKTSNNYY
+1608 IKTSNNYY

-1715 NNNLV
+1715 NNNLI
-1720 MLESDIQYVE
+1720 MLESDLQYVTE
-1730 ATDIEDVTIMKFSEV
+1730 EDYVIMSFSEV
-1745 TVDDI
+1745 TEEQVEQALINNAVAKIGETTYTTLQKALDAAVAGTGNVTVEIIKDIDLTNVDWNPVTVSGPNYPVVTVNGNDYTI
-1750 LPQIEENN
+1750 TGLNDMLFAGTWAGNSGLIIKNLTIENSAIVNDKDDTQGTVGVGAFIGYPQASATITLENCHLKNSSVEGGHWTGGLIGMAGGYSGNDGPVFMNLTITGCSVTGSTITGKGSAGGIIGHGSCSAWTNVVIKETTVSGNNITSTGTSTNKAGAIMGTIGAAGQPTTVNGVTHTGGATVSATVSGNTVKSNNVEITTIYGRQGTPTGMLELNGGSYDNYPIEEGVTYAAPAEGYKIEVNEDGTYGVVVDPAYGK
-1758 QVAYIDSNA
+1758 VAKVGDVY
-1767 DGAYN
+1767 Y
-1772 EGETKYTSLADA
+1772 ETLAEA

-1817 YKTLTYTGE
+1817 DMTLTYTGE
-1826 DRAIDIYDASNNVDN
+1826 DRAIDIYDASNNVED

-1916 NAEINAIDSH
+1916 NAEINATGSD

-1963 TAKDENEQP
+1963 TAKDENGEL
-1972 SSATTNATATGVIN
+1972 SSATTNATATGRIN

-2007 GYSEFYG
+2007 GASEFYSF
-2014 CSTLQEAI
+2014 STLQAAI

-2050 VVLDL
+2050 VVIDL

-2068 EVHANATIKNGTIS
+2068 EVYANATIKNGAIEAA
-2082 SQQRCVDTRTAVE
+2082 QRCVDTRKAVE
-2095 LTLENLKLNAIEY
+2095 LTLTDVTLIADEY
-2108 YSDWGNQQPLTIGGN
+2108 TTHGNPQPLTIGGSE
-2123 DNGTQVTMETVEINA
+2123 NGTKVVMTNVNISA
-2138 GTAGYGI
+2138 AAGYGI

-2155 NESAISGYSAL
+2155 NESVISGYSAL
-2166 YVKPGSDNSEFN
+2166 YVKPGSDDSEFN
-2178 FVNSDLSGGNIDND
+2178 FVNSDLSGGNIGND

-2234 ENTTTGSRV
+2234 ENTTTGSSV
-2243 TVEGDITANN
+2243 TVAGEITGNI
-2253 FLDDP
+2253 LDDP

-2290 IKAVAKIGETLY
+2290 IKAVAKIDETCY

-2313 EGQTV
+2313 EDKTIIVLENVELENTV
-2318 TVINDVELESTVTIA
+2318 TVA

-2342 NGKTINYNPE
+2342 NGKNLTGGAYVNLYINGELTIEDNVGNAVSTFRNHYVLNGGKLTLKSGILQNIETNTGGYGIFIDEGGESTIEGGTVQAVNESNYAICVKGTLTIVDGNIVGKHGVIAVENPNAI
-2352 VWTYGAANSGTAL
+2352 V
-2365 LTVAF
+2365 
-2370 GGDLTIKDSSTEK
+2370 TIKDGEYTLNAI
-2383 TGTIDA
+2383 TGNSD
-2389 SYTEEGWGHITYDVY
+2389 HIVY
-2404 GAVMMTAAGDNA
+2404 VTAGM
-2416 ENGTAKLTVNGG
+2416 
-2428 TLKGFFAAVAGNRN
+2428 
-2442 RDNTEITING
+2442 IN
-2452 GHLTAAISDKFSTT
+2452 
-2466 GIEHPMN
+2466 IE
-2473 GKLTINGGTIE
+2473 
-2484 GMDGISFRSGTLVI
+2484 
-2498 TDGTIIGNAPTT
+2498 
-2510 AFDADGYWDNN
+2510 
-2521 FGACTGH
+2521 
-2528 ALQIVNR
+2528 
-2535 ANNEPTNETP
+2535 
-2545 NVAISGGNFTSVN
+2545 GGNFTFN
-2558 TTAVGSYASVNGD
+2558 NFIANEGD
-2571 TPDTMID
+2571 SMID
-2578 KFITGGTY
+2578 AAEENVSITGGTY
-2586 SSDVTEYLADGYE
+2586 TQDVNEWCAEGYE
-2599 AVQIDENVY
+2599 AVQIDDNVY
-2608 EVRLSSFEKFYT
+2608 EVRIASFEKFYT

-2638 VTDYA
+2638 VTDNE
-2643 NNEVSVKI
+2643 NNELSVKI
-2651 GSKKPAQNSSINLVT
+2651 GNKKPAQNSSINLVT

-2680 SVANKGFYE
+2680 SVADNGFNS
-2689 TRFKTITISEGVRTL
+2689 TRFKTVTISEGVATI
-2704 GTKALANMYDL
+2704 GTKALANMSAL
-2715 TSVVFPSTLESVG
+2715 TDIVFPSTLKSIG
-2728 DNCFH
+2728 DNCFY
-2733 GYGDSHK
+2733 GYGENHK
-2740 IKSITS
+2740 IKTITC
-2746 YAVYAPAAS
+2746 YAEEAPVAAS
-2755 GNWQTVPFQQCIA
+2755 HYTEVPFQMVICK
-2768 DVAVLI
+2768 VAALI
-2774 VPNASSYTEYK
+2774 VPNAVSYEEY
-2785 ESAGW
+2785 ATAPGW
-2790 SRFTNI
+2790 SRFYEEPNGGLINHI
-2796 LGIGTELEIA
+2796 LGIGTEIEIA

-2834 PASNSNA
+2834 PAANSNA
-2841 ELVIPEVVDFFP
+2841 ELVIPTSVDFVE
-2853 SVEGLDFTVT
+2853 SIEGLDFTVT
-2863 SIPDQAFSSCLYF
+2863 SIPKDAFKDCKNF
-2876 VGDLVIPQNV
+2876 VGDLVIPAAV
-2886 RTIGASAF
+2886 RTIGYMAF
-2894 NTSHFVANETVRGTL
+2894 NASHNANAGSLIFADGCEL
-2909 TLNEGLVSIGSQAFK
+2909 TTIDAWAFNNS
-2924 KDYFKGDLSIPSTV
+2924 FKGD
-2938 ETIASNAFQLASFDG
+2938 FQLPASITSIGVSAFANNG
-2953 ILTINGNIDCANA
+2953 AGNTLTITAENSGYGRA
-2966 FGGTGFTELVLVE
+2966 FAGSKFIKLVVEE
-2979 GVEEIK
+2979 GVK
-2985 DSNAFSGMTELKEVV
+2985 SLPGLAFLNTNFTEVV
-3000 LPLTLQTVGMAAF
+3000 LPLTLETMSGSAF
-3013 KDDNAIEVIHTYATE
+3013 H
-3028 VPAINSIPGNVN
+3028 
-3040 YKYAFSET
+3040 ET
-3048 VKANAVL
+3048 K
-3055 YVHGTSYDD
+3055 
-3064 VLKYKN
+3064 
-3070 ATNEWN
+3070 
-3076 EFANIHLYGAVAQI
+3076 
-3090 EEVEYLTIQDAINAA
+3090 TIR
-3105 QAGETITVIDNVEL
+3105 TIT
-3119 TETITVAADKEV
+3119 
-3131 VFDLN
+3131 
-3136 GKVVSY
+3136 
-3142 TTTEYVGEA
+3142 
-3151 MITNN
+3151 
-3156 GNLTINDSAEGGKLS
+3156 
-3171 YAYEGGANSSYG
+3171 
-3183 FGNSTIENKG
+3183 
-3193 VLTINAGTV
+3193 
-3202 ENTSAAMSHASY
+3202 
-3214 AINTGA
+3214 
-3220 GATLNVEGGNI
+3220 
-3231 LNLNGHAVRMV
+3231 
-3242 SFGTELNTVNINGGY
+3242 
-3257 IEGTRALQVQ
+3257 
-3267 LPGSASSTTKPAMDL
+3267 
-3282 NITGGELMSN
+3282 
-3292 EETYNLA
+3292 
-3299 IYVFS
+3299 
-3304 NGQSAENVSVE
+3304 
-3315 ISGGTF
+3315 
-3321 NGNVAVNAAVTN
+3321 VNAAVPPTVQN
-3333 SMLANAVAITGGTFN
+3333 AN
-3348 GEWGVFSY
+3348 
-3356 ADDEVAVPVIS
+3356 
-3367 ITGGT
+3367 
-3372 FATNYSEFY
+3372 NYN
-3381 AADEQYVFEQ
+3381 AFEQ
-3391 NENGTYSVVE
+3391 EVFYNATLFVPDHAAKALYKEANVWKEFVNISTP
-3401 QTIFTQ
+3401 IITQ
-3407 TTQLNAGWNWFSAYV
+3407 TTQLNAGWNWFSYYV
-3422 DIENNGL
+3422 NTDLETL
-3429 TMIQNALG
+3429 EKELG
-3437 TNGIQIKKQNDFSYY
+3437 ESAAQIKSHTQGFDIYA
-3452 EKEYNKWFGSF
+3452 GP
-3463 EVINREALLID
+3463 EAWSGTLDEILPEQMYMIKANEPSTLNLKGETID
-3474 VEQSQSLNIVGEIVN
+3474 HENVE
-3489 PAEHK
+3489 
-3494 ITLKQNWTW
+3494 ITLVKDAWNW
-3503 IGYPLNVTMSM
+3503 IGYPINGSVNLSD
-3514 SEAFELAGLE
+3514 AFNGVDL
-3524 PNDGDIVKCQNE
+3524 
-3536 FASYIV
+3536 
-3542 IDENTKGWI
+3542 TI
-3551 GDFNMTPGEGFMY
+3551 GDQIKSHNHGFAYYIGNNTWAGGLQVLVKGEGYMY
-3564 YNTSEDTKEFYY
+3564 HNTS
-3576 SAEGASESETRSDKV
+3576 SENDVVFTYNVPQGKSNSELKSNITT
-3591 ANNHWIPNASQ
+3591 NGNYWIPNASQ

-3610 AMVDIEGGDYEV
+3610 AMVDVEGGDYEV

-3639 EALDSYMLFLT
+3639 EPIDAYVLFLT

-3658 MTFKFYDLA
+3658 MTFKFYDLT
-3667 TGEEYALNDRM
+3667 TGEEFDLNDRM

-3687 SIKEPYMFNR
+3687 SLKEPYIFNR

-3702 GESSLSEINIYPNPT
+3702 GEASLSDINIYPNPT
-3717 TTGKEIN
+3717 TTGTEIN
-3724 LQTVCDRV
+3724 LQATCDTV

-3737 LGVKVAEYHN
+3737 LGVKVAEYQN